1 MKTIIILLLSLTFS
15 CASKAQI
22 LDTYTTLS
30 FETPPNA
37 YLKDIANFQNQF
49 VGTWK
54 YQNGLEY
61 LEVQFLKKVMMLQ
74 EPGPNQYY
82 EDLLIGEYKYIDS
95 NGVVRVNSLANL
107 NVNHSSIFNYNMHS
121 GAKLKLS
128 NAPICTTCPVGTE
141 RLSFHFD
148 EPANDDQLLNAK
160 FVIRRVTE
168 NGIEKI
174 IVQFENV
181 SGPGGRS
188 KADFNIP
195 STFTGFSLPY
205 GEYTLIK
212 Q

>member
-1 MKTIIILLLSLTFS
+1 MKKIVTLIVAFTLSCT
-15 CASKAQI
+15 SKAQV
-22 LDTYTTLS
+22 LDTYDTLTY
-30 FETPPNA
+30 ETPPNA
-37 YLKDIANFQNQF
+37 YLKDINNFQNQF
-49 VGTWK
+49 VGTWVF
-54 YQNGLEY
+54 QNGQQY
-61 LEVQFLKKVMMLQ
+61 LEVQFLKKIMMLQ
-74 EPGPNQYY
+74 DAGPNQYY
-82 EDLLIGEYKYIDS
+82 EDILIGEYKYIDS
-95 NGVVRVNSLANL
+95 NGVEKVNSLANL
-107 NVNHSSIFNYNMHS
+107 NSNHNSIFDYNLFS
-121 GAKLKLS
+121 GPKLKLS

-141 RLSFHFD
+141 RLYLHFD

-160 FVIRRVTE
+160 FVIRRVIE